1 MAGIVL
7 SVPTMPVDDYEAH
20 PVTQGVQ
27 ELIEENTRLK
37 QQLYA
42 LQKKQDAVLSSLQD
56 SVDSIL
62 RLAREGKSES

>member
-1 MAGIVL
+1 M
-7 SVPTMPVDDYEAH
+7 PTEDYEAH

-27 ELIEENTRLK
+27 ELIEENMKLK

-56 SVDSIL
+56 SVETIL